1 MDGGEAF
8 PERGVSGADRALT
21 VLSGGVVLD
30 VSREVLLPFFL
41 GWHQP
46 FAVAP
51 PAFLYCHF
59 LLPLVHKPSS
69 NILTSYLTAL
79 AGRQGEGGCNA
90 LFACRSPFQFCAVSA
105 VSKGFLPVPWGAV
118 TIHYLSPPHP
128 LSG

>member
-46 FAVAP
+46 FAVPPLSFTAIFSYHSFINP
-51 PAFLYCHF
+51 PA
-59 LLPLVHKPSS
+59 
-69 NILTSYLTAL
+69 TS
-79 AGRQGEGGCNA
+79 
-90 LFACRSPFQFCAVSA
+90 
-105 VSKGFLPVPWGAV
+105 
-118 TIHYLSPPHP
+118 
-128 LSG
+128 